1 MRIVMSQGGYQGFR
15 RISRQEASSALL
27 ALASMATWRNHK
39 ALRNVSFKPYPTP
52 SNRSMLKASQETSV
66 LPFRMRSA
74 TTRPTRGANRIPLRP

>member
-39 ALRNVSFKPYPTP
+39 ALRNVSFKPLPYPIEPIDAKGLPGDLRASLQDEVRHNP
-52 SNRSMLKASQETSV
+52 SHQRSE
-66 LPFRMRSA
+66 
-74 TTRPTRGANRIPLRP
+74 